1 MPGFV
6 QTKGRGWVGEGTG
19 AQQNRFRS
27 AFHMFALF
35 FFLCRDFHTWAHYF
49 HLTEAGG
56 FLSNGAALPCIS
68 FAHSL
73 TRGGRWSSSSGFR
86 FS

>member
-35 FFLCRDFHTWAHYF
+35 FFCAEISIRGPIISISLKRGVFFLMELLCHVYR
-49 HLTEAGG
+49 L
-56 FLSNGAALPCIS
+56 LIC
-68 FAHSL
+68 
-73 TRGGRWSSSSGFR
+73 
-86 FS
+86 